1 MEQNKTAILD
11 YLSGG
16 KCTKVEDIIKHSGAN
31 KLLVYTIL
39 FKLEQENRIVVILTE
54 KFGSPKIVKLIR

>member
-1 MEQNKTAILD
+1 MVQDRTAILN
-11 YLSGG
+11 YLSDG

-31 KLLVYTIL
+31 RLLVYTIL
-39 FKLEQENRIVVILTE
+39 FKLEQENRIVVMSTE